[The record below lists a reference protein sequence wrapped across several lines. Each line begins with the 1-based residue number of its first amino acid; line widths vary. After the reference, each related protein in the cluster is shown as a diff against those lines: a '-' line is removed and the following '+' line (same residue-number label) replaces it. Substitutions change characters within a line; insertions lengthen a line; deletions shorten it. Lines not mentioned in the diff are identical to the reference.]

1 MGAPPPMPGR
11 CGWRRA
17 PRRGLLAAMH
27 QPPPTGPAASPEPQP
42 PLGSWPRTY
51 AATIGLAVLVIAL
64 LWLLTAFGN
73 VPLGIVR

>member
-1 MGAPPPMPGR
+1 
-11 CGWRRA
+11 
-17 PRRGLLAAMH
+17 MH
-27 QPPPTGPAASPEPQP
+27 QPPPTGPAASPEPPP

-73 VPLGIVR
+73 VPLGSVR